1 MGDPDGLERE
11 RGEEAQAHRLPL
23 AVDGLAVG
31 GREPPE
37 RPRLV
42 HRREHLALGRNGL
55 HLLREHA
62 VDVEQVGHEAVDL
75 DRPRLLVDL
84 GQRGEDDRGRQERAG
99 VERAA
104 GLLEEDRLVEER
116 EAAAAALLGNGDAE
130 PAEVAQLGERRLG
143 VRLEEGAGLA
153 PQLLLLLGEREI
165 HQRLRGRP
173 STRSAMMLR
182 RISEVP
188 ASIVF
193 PRERS
198 CWCCQ

>member
-1 MGDPDGLERE
+1 M
-11 RGEEAQAHRLPL
+11 
-23 AVDGLAVG
+23 
-31 GREPPE
+31 
-37 RPRLV
+37 
-42 HRREHLALGRNGL
+42 
-55 HLLREHA
+55 
-62 VDVEQVGHEAVDL
+62 EQIGHEAVDL

-130 PAEVAQLGERRLG
+130 PAEVAQLAERRLG

-173 STRSAMMLR
+173 RTRSAMMLR